1 MALEN
6 THYGYARI
14 EEMLADCHSIFFIG
28 IGGIS
33 MSALAQISL
42 SLGYTVGGSDRCENA
57 QTAHLREMGIPVF
70 ASHDAANIAR
80 YDAVIYTVAIGADNP
95 EYLAAQA
102 AGKPLLSRADYLGYL
117 MVSYRH
123 RIGVAGMHG
132 KSTCTAMCA
141 QIFLGAT
148 DATVLCGAELP
159 LLAGSTCCIGRQQEH
174 FVFEACEYM
183 DSFLDFNPTLAV
195 VLNVGMDHPDYFQS
209 LEQIRASFLNYARRT
224 GEGGTALYNADDA
237 QSVLAMREFEG
248 RHVTF
253 GIEQTAD
260 YTACNISHA
269 GGITEFDF
277 YHHRVCLCRIKL
289 RVFGMHNVY
298 NALAAAAAAH
308 LCGIS
313 AQLIAQSLEAFVGA
327 KRRMERKGI
336 LNGAVV
342 YDDYGHHPVEISATL
357 SGAKEMGYSRIL
369 CAYQPHTYSR
379 TAKLFESFVNA
390 FDFADRVYFADIY
403 AAREQNIFGVSSE
416 ALAERIGH
424 TAEYCGSFAR
434 VAEALSRDAREGDLV
449 IVMGAGDIYKV
460 YDLLDL
466 QREG

>member
-6 THYGYARI
+6 THYGYVRI
-14 EEMLADCHSIFFIG
+14 GEMLKNCHSIFFIG

-42 SLGYTVGGSDRCENA
+42 SLGYTVGGSDRSENA
-57 QTAHLREMGIPVF
+57 QTAHLKERGIPVF
-70 ASHDAANIAR
+70 GSHDAKNIED
-80 YDAVIYTVAIGADNP
+80 YDAVVYTVAIGADNP

-132 KSTCTAMCA
+132 KSSCTAMCA
-141 QIFLGAT
+141 QIFLSAT

-159 LLAGSTCCIGRQQEH
+159 LLKGSTCCIGGEQEH

-195 VLNVGMDHPDYFQS
+195 VLNVGMDHPDYFQN
-209 LEQIRASFLNYARRT
+209 LEQIRTSFLAYARRT
-224 GEGGTALYNADDA
+224 GKDGTVLYNADDA
-237 QSVLAMREFEG
+237 ESVLAMEEFEG
-248 RHVTF
+248 HRVTF
-253 GIEQTAD
+253 GIEKSAD
-260 YTACNISHA
+260 YSARNIRHE
-269 GGITEFDF
+269 GGITEFEF
-277 YHHRVCLCRIKL
+277 WGGEELLCHIQL
-289 RVFGMHNVY
+289 HVFGLHNVY
-298 NALAAAAAAH
+298 NALAAAAAASV
-308 LCGIS
+308 CGI
-313 AQLIAQSLEAFVGA
+313 APDLIAKSLREFVGA
-327 KRRMERKGI
+327 KRRMECKGS

-342 YDDYGHHPVEISATL
+342 YDDYGHHPVEINATL
-357 SGAKEMGYSRIL
+357 SGAREMGYNRIL

-379 TAKLFESFVNA
+379 TAKLFDEFAHA
-390 FDFADRVYFADIY
+390 FGFADRVYFADIY
-403 AAREQNIFGVSSE
+403 AARELNVFGVSSE
-416 ALAERIGH
+416 GLAKEIGPA
-424 TAEYCGSFAR
+424 AEYCGSFSHI
-434 VAEALSRDAREGDLV
+434 AEALTRDAKEGDLV

-466 QREG
+466 QQF